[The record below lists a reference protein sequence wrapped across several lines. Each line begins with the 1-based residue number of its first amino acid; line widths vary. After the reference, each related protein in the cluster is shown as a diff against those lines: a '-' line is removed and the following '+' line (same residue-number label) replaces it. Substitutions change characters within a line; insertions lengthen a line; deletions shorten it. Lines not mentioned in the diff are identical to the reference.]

1 MLSNRAVVV
10 QRFDTENLDAGLAL
24 VTKLVPE
31 AEPGHVVVHITL
43 RPVHPTDLN
52 IKGYSTW
59 TSGSF
64 TPGPEGFGIVH
75 EVAISIISF
84 LPFGC
89 KLGHFKRLG
98 SCGCFLSVAL
108 VLSVMEPILMNTK
121 PSTNCLPSHTCFSM
135 WLLHRLER
143 EWREWWKGKEWWCF
157 SQ

>member
-1 MLSNRAVVV
+1 MKFSFLFCEGEKKEQKKNKNMLSNRAVVV

-64 TPGPEGFGIVH
+64 TPGAEGFGIVH
-75 EVAISIISF
+75 EVVISIMSF
-84 LPFGC
+84 RPFGC
-89 KLGHFKRLG
+89 KLGHSKGL
-98 SCGCFLSVAL
+98 AL
-108 VLSVMEPILMNTK
+108 VVA
-121 PSTNCLPSHTCFSM
+121 
-135 WLLHRLER
+135 
-143 EWREWWKGKEWWCF
+143 F
-157 SQ
+157 SQLLLFSLLWNQS